1 MKISTLAAFGALS
14 VASAFGAQAQT
25 VTVDGILNANEIGA
39 ASAGKYVV
47 LGTYP
52 YAHGFGDAGLLS
64 LYAAN
69 SATKIYLFLGGT
81 LQPYK
86 DGNGNNSFQI
96 YLSVPG
102 LTGVPTGT
110 ALPSPMSGA
119 TSFGKMNGKL
129 DQAAQLGIAIHTNGT
144 TGQYQV
150 EGVSYTSATAATDQV
165 LTAAA
170 SPVVDTGAPITLAT
184 SGAFAPFNGARVS
197 YRNTMDGKIQSNPGY
212 AAPGTAGAV
221 YGAAGTYGLEIEID
235 RTALG
240 ILVGTPVL
248 NLFALQNNGGGDY
261 ASSDYIPNAVAP
273 AAPNLTKNPDFTTI
287 AGTQSAMFTLATA
300 LATKTADEAAVALS
314 VFPNPA
320 TGRAVVAYRVLGKAA
335 AVRIVLTDLLGR
347 QVRVLESNTKP
358 VGLQSTVLDAGTVTA
373 GIYLVRAQVGEQAAV
388 RKLVVE

>member
-1 MKISTLAAFGALS
+1 MNKIFTIAALGALS
-14 VASAFGAQAQT
+14 VATAPRAHAQT
-25 VTVDGILNANEIGA
+25 VTVDGILNAGEIGA

-81 LQPYK
+81 LQPY
-86 DGNGNNSFQI
+86 NAGNNSFQL
-96 YLSVPG
+96 YLNVPG
-102 LTGVPTGT
+102 LTGAPAGT
-110 ALPSPMSGA
+110 ALPSPTA
-119 TSFGKMNGKL
+119 AVTSFGKMNGKL
-129 DQAAQLGIAIHTNGT
+129 DQAVQLGIAIRTNNT
-144 TGQYQV
+144 TGQFQV

-170 SPVVDTGAPITLAT
+170 SPLLDTGAPMTLAAA
-184 SGAFAPFNGARVS
+184 GAFAAFNGARVA
-197 YRNTMDGKIQSNPGY
+197 YRTTADGKLSSNPGY
-212 AAPGTAGAV
+212 AAPGAAGAT

-240 ILVGTPVL
+240 LGTGTPTL
-248 NLFALQNNGGGDY
+248 NLFALQNNNGGDY

-273 AAPNLTKNPDFTTI
+273 TATNLAGNPDFTAI
-287 AGTQSAMFTLATA
+287 AGTQSATFGLSTL
-300 LATKTADEAAVALS
+300 LGTKPADEAAVALA

-320 TGRAVVAYRVLGKAA
+320 RGKATVAYRVVNTAA

-347 QVRVLESNTKP
+347 QVRVLENGTKAA
-358 VGLQSTVLDAGTVTA
+358 GSQSASLEAGALGAGT
-373 GIYLVRAQVGEQAAV
+373 YLVRAQVGDQVAV

>member
-14 VASAFGAQAQT
+14 VASAFGARAQT

-86 DGNGNNSFQI
+86 DGTNSFQI

-102 LTGVPTGT
+102 LTGAPTGT

-150 EGVSYTSATAATDQV
+150 EGVSYTSATVATDQV

-170 SPVVDTGAPITLAT
+170 SPVVDTGAPITLAV
-184 SGAFAPFNGARVS
+184 SGAFAPFNGARVA
-197 YRNTMDGKIQSNPGY
+197 YRNTTDGKIQSNPGY

-273 AAPNLTKNPDFTTI
+273 AAPNLAKNPDFTTI

-300 LATKTADEAAVALS
+300 LATKTVDEAAVALS

-358 VGLQSTVLDAGTVTA
+358 VGLQSTVLDAGAVTA